1 MCLIALCG
9 PAFVGFSGF
18 FREGTYCRLSC
29 TLFSCVR
36 PWEVDFWEELK
47 VDPISL
53 MLRRFTPRVVPCLG
67 LLGSSRYC
75 VTIVVP
81 TIAETIKTGKVV
93 GWTKKVGDAVAE
105 DEVVCQVESDKLT
118 VDVRS
123 PVNGT
128 VTSIVAEEGQVV
140 DIGATL
146 STIKE
151 GAAPAAAQPAA
162 AAAVAKPATP
172 AAATPAAP
180 KAEVKPAAPAAAPA
194 TQGVVS
200 GADPRVRNVRIS
212 SMRQRIADR
221 LKASQ
226 NTAAML
232 TTFNEIDMT
241 PLITLRDKYKEEFAK
256 KHGVKLGFM
265 SPFAKA
271 CSVALMD
278 VPSINASWGTDN
290 IEYHDFVDI
299 SIAVST
305 PKGLVVPVLRDV
317 QKMNLAQIEKKI
329 EEFGNKAKDNKLQ
342 LAEMTGGTFTISNG
356 GTFGSWMGTPIIN
369 PPQSAI
375 LGMHAVKKKPWVV
388 GGQVVPRDIM
398 AVALTYDHRLIDGRD
413 AVTFLV
419 KVKNLIEDP
428 TRIVLD
434 LA

>member
-1 MCLIALCG
+1 MA
-9 PAFVGFSGF
+9 
-18 FREGTYCRLSC
+18 
-29 TLFSCVR
+29 
-36 PWEVDFWEELK
+36 
-47 VDPISL
+47 
-53 MLRRFTPRVVPCLG
+53 PRVVRTSMVSMMLPCV
-67 LLGSSRYC
+67 SIAQRFC
-75 VTIVVP
+75 VSINVP
-81 TIAETIKTGKVV
+81 TIAESISTGKVTN
-93 GWTKKVGDAVAE
+93 WMKKVGDAVAE
-105 DEVVCQVESDKLT
+105 DEIICQVESDKVT

-123 PVNGT
+123 PCNGT
-128 VTSIVAEEGQVV
+128 LTSIAKEDGEVV
-140 DIGATL
+140 EVGALL
-146 STIKE
+146 STVKE
-151 GAAPAAAQPAA
+151 GEAPAATA
-162 AAAVAKPATP
+162 
-172 AAATPAAP
+172 AAATPAAAAVEAP
-180 KAEVKPAAPAAAPA
+180 KKSAAAPPAAAAKAAAPPA
-194 TQGVVS
+194 PQAKAAATPAPQTTV

-241 PLITLRDKYKEEFAK
+241 PLIQLRNKYKDDFAK
-256 KHGVKLGFM
+256 RHGVKLGFM

-271 CSVALMD
+271 CAIALQD
-278 VPSINASWGTDN
+278 VPAVNATWGN
-290 IEYHDFVDI
+290 EMIEFHDFVDI

-329 EEFGNKAKDNKLQ
+329 EEFGAKAKENKLQ
-342 LAEMTGGTFTISNG
+342 LSEMTGGTFTISNG

-375 LGMHAVKKKPWVV
+375 LGMHATKKKPWVV
-388 GGQVVPRDIM
+388 GDQVVVRDIM

-428 TRIVLD
+428 ARMVLD

>member
-1 MCLIALCG
+1 
-9 PAFVGFSGF
+9 
-18 FREGTYCRLSC
+18 
-29 TLFSCVR
+29 
-36 PWEVDFWEELK
+36 
-47 VDPISL
+47 
-53 MLRRFTPRVVPCLG
+53 MLRRFAPRIVPLTSFAAIR
-67 LLGSSRYC
+67 LC
-75 VTIVVP
+75 VSIKVP
-81 TIAETIKTGKVV
+81 TIAESINTGKVT
-93 GWTKKVGDAVAE
+93 GWLKKVGDSVAE
-105 DEVVCQVESDKLT
+105 DEIICSIESDKLT
-118 VDVRS
+118 VEVRA
-123 PVNGT
+123 PCNGT
-128 VTSIVAEEGQVV
+128 ISSIAAEDGQVV
-140 DIGATL
+140 EVGALL
-146 STIKE
+146 STVKE
-151 GAAPAAAQPAA
+151 GAAPAAAAA
-162 AAAVAKPATP
+162 SPKTE
-172 AAATPAAP
+172 TAP
-180 KAEVKPAAPAAAPA
+180 KVEAAAAPA
-194 TQGVVS
+194 VAASKPAVAPTPASPVS
-200 GADPRVRNVRIS
+200 AVPTAVAGADPRVRNVRIS

-241 PLITLRDKYKEEFAK
+241 PLIQLRDRHKDAFAK

-271 CSVALMD
+271 CAIALQD
-278 VPSINASWGTDN
+278 VPIVNASWGTEN

-305 PKGLVVPVLRDV
+305 PKGLVVPILRDV

-329 EEFGNKAKDNKLQ
+329 EDFGSRAKENKLQ
-342 LAEMTGGTFTISNG
+342 IAEMTGGTFTISNG

-375 LGMHAVKKKPWVV
+375 LGMHATKKKPWVV
-388 GGQVVPRDIM
+388 DGQVVVRDIM

-428 TRIVLD
+428 ARIVLD